1 MFLHDFLF
9 SSMLDSLTE
18 GPLSTSSVVCSF
30 LQLQSTIAPRK
41 PATSSNCNF
50 QRGDWILL
58 TFPHTSPPSE
68 MVNGESHGHK
78 RSYAMMSGMNDG
90 LCAEAEIIG
99 TSSFPDFSFEVKI
112 TGLAVDVPCISLRHP
127 WFHDHPCWCLLCFS
141 FLSHSLRKARN
152 NVWTC
157 HAVSWNGSCRSCI
170 TLPLAMHC
178 HGDM

>member
-1 MFLHDFLF
+1 MFLHYFPF

-30 LQLQSTIAPRK
+30 LQLQSTTAPRK

-112 TGLAVDVPCISLRHP
+112 TGLAVDVPCIVKTSMIIRVDDFYVSLFFVIRFGRLGTMSEHVM
-127 WFHDHPCWCLLCFS
+127 L
-141 FLSHSLRKARN
+141 
-152 NVWTC
+152 
-157 HAVSWNGSCRSCI
+157 
-170 TLPLAMHC
+170 
-178 HGDM
+178 